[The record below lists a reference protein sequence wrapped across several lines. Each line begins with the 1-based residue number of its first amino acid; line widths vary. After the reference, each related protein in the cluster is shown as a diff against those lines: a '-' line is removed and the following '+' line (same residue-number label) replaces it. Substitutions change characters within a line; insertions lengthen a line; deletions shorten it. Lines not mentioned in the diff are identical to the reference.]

1 MELRN
6 ATSPRI
12 RGFAAGGLV
21 VPLGA
26 IEQHGPHL
34 PLGTDT
40 IIAEYV
46 ARRLVE
52 SRTGLVLAPA
62 IAIGASGEHA
72 GFAGTLSIGSEAL
85 TAVLVEIVRDAS
97 RDYPHVIL
105 VNAHGGNATAIAAAQ
120 RICAYEKRQVTALYC
135 AFPGADAHAGRT
147 ETSVMLAIDP
157 ESVDLSVAEQ
167 GNTTPVRDLLPAM
180 RSGGVRAVSPNG
192 ILGDPTGASAEEGTQ
207 LLDGL
212 LDRLNRELPR

>member
-6 ATSPRI
+6 ATSLQVRDLT
-12 RGFAAGGLV
+12 AGSLV

-26 IEQHGPHL
+26 TEQHGPHL

-40 IIAEYV
+40 IVAEYV
-46 ARRLVE
+46 ARRLVDN
-52 SRTGLVLAPA
+52 RAGLVLAPA

-85 TAVLVEIVRDAS
+85 TAVLVEIVRDAT
-97 RDYPHVIL
+97 RDYRRVIL
-105 VNAHGGNATAIAAAQ
+105 VNAHGGNAAAIAAAQ
-120 RICAYEKRQVTALYC
+120 RVCDYEKRPLTALYC

-147 ETSVMLAIDP
+147 ETSVMLAINPDL
-157 ESVDLSVAEQ
+157 VDISVAEQ
-167 GNTTPVRDLLPAM
+167 GNTTPVRELLPAM

-192 ILGDPTGASAEEGTQ
+192 ILGDPTGATAEEGKD

-212 LDRLNRELPR
+212 LDRLNRELPH